1 MLELTMTRKEIVA
14 EIKATGKR
22 PAGLLPAELRT
33 ALARAAAALA
43 MRPHNQPLV
52 HPQTWQSLSPTRP
65 VAELLGFD
73 KFPAARAGFIPGR
86 YRRKMCSP

>member
-1 MLELTMTRKEIVA
+1 MLELTMARKEIVA

-22 PAGLLPAELRT
+22 PAGLLQAELWT

-43 MRPHNQPLV
+43 MRPHDQP
-52 HPQTWQSLSPTRP
+52 PCECCPPPRP

-73 KFPAARAGFIPGR
+73 KFPAASAGFIPG
-86 YRRKMCSP
+86 